1 MNVKLTGWKAIV
13 AIFAAVGFLVF
24 KFNMQTA
31 ALQTEGVEEIREW
44 LQLESARAVIPDMEK
59 AIEAPNQNA
68 EYLAQMADD
77 LQEENFEVV
86 SVTRRG
92 VDKNIIVRVEV
103 NYKGEIPSDGMNV
116 RYLRMNYSMVTGWR
130 VERETSKWNYYL
142 ASF

>member
-13 AIFAAVGFLVF
+13 AIVAVIGFLGF
-24 KFNMQTA
+24 KFNMQTE
-31 ALQTEGVEEIREW
+31 ALQTEGVEEISKW

-59 AIEAPNQNA
+59 AIENPRQNE
-68 EYLAQMADD
+68 EYLAQMVDD

-92 VDKNIIVRVEV
+92 VDKNIIARVEV
-103 NYKGEIPSDGMNV
+103 SYKGEVPSDGMNI
-116 RYLRMNYSMVTGWR
+116 RYLRMNYSMVAGWR